1 MLISTHIPVGSNPL
15 KHKAGL
21 LTYPFYHA
29 FPISIS
35 GKECDKQT
43 PDGVGFTATGIV
55 PDSHWIPFS
64 PIVMLI
70 TFGSFSIA
78 NIQIILI

>member
-1 MLISTHIPVGSNPL
+1 MLISTRIPAGRDPL

-55 PDSHWIPFS
+55 PVLHRIPFS
-64 PIVMLI
+64 PFVTL
-70 TFGSFSIA
+70 GP
-78 NIQIILI
+78 